1 MPNPFKPAVATKKY
15 LKVAV
20 FGPPGS
26 GKTHFA
32 LTFPKVAV
40 IDTEQGTDLFTDR
53 FQFQVLHTKRPAEV
67 LAAIEA
73 VEAGEVD
80 CETLVIDSFTVIND
94 VMREA
99 VAKVAEER
107 ARAKGRNIDDNVMT
121 MRDWGNLRNRIR
133 TLMTRLYNLPVHVVI
148 TGWTKD
154 VYADTTGPDEP
165 SRKVG
170 TTLDADKKVLYQ
182 PDILLEMERDTH
194 GIFWATVVK
203 DRSGKL
209 PPHRIKN
216 PSFAMFGDILNHQS
230 AAPAQAER
238 QEEEM
243 EAIAAEAVEME
254 NGHISRAMWQRI
266 HAKAREVGLTE
277 DELHVLMFARFGVSS
292 TADLS
297 DDQAATLIAGLSNTA
312 PDKLKA
318 SAQKLLARIT
328 QEAVS

>member
-1 MPNPFKPAVATKKY
+1 MPNPFRPAISTKKY

-32 LTFPKVAV
+32 LTFPRVAV

-73 VEAGEVD
+73 VEAGEVN

-154 VYADTTGPDEP
+154 VYAETAGDEP
-165 SRKVG
+165 TRKIG

-182 PDILLEMERDTH
+182 PDILLELEKDAH
-194 GIFWATVVK
+194 GIFWASVIK

-209 PPHRIKN
+209 PGHRIKN
-216 PSFAMFGDILNHQS
+216 PSFAMFAEILNHQP

-243 EAIAAEAVEME
+243 EAIAAEAVELE
-254 NGHISRAMWQRI
+254 NGHISQAMRQRI

-277 DELHVLMFARFGVSS
+277 DELHALMFAKFGVTT
-292 TADLS
+292 TADLT

-318 SAQKLLARIT
+318 SAHKLLARM
-328 QEAVS
+328 QEVAL